1 MFTIFLLYKVSIHP
15 IAYITIIVI
24 IIHYTRRCKAWMIVV
39 ASLSHFSRFN
49 AWGHLN
55 SNFSETW
62 TFSVQTLFVPR
73 LKAVFKEILV
83 QDWRGGPVLLEKIK
97 IVKWYPS
104 FYFIIYHLSS
114 LCASGILQ
122 NIVYNNVVGIKCLL
136 EIQKSYETWKF
147 LIQNEFIPY
156 SIIIETVYDSKEVT

>member
-1 MFTIFLLYKVSIHP
+1 MWFIHTPHSSYNHYWYYYILYTMIE
-15 IAYITIIVI
+15 
-24 IIHYTRRCKAWMIVV
+24 AWMLV
-39 ASLSHFSRFN
+39 ASLSALFN

-83 QDWRGGPVLLEKIK
+83 QDGRGGPVLLEKIK

-114 LCASGILQ
+114 FCASGILQ
-122 NIVYNNVVGIKCLL
+122 NIVYNNVIGIKCIL
-136 EIQKSYETWKF
+136 EKKSYETWNF
-147 LIQNEFIPY
+147 LI
-156 SIIIETVYDSKEVT
+156 